1 MEVVAIDG
9 DNLHIKTLS
18 RAVCSKCEKSGG
30 CKNTLFA
37 LFKKT
42 NYRIVRPPNLDIA
55 VKDRL
60 VISLEEHNLNKAT
73 TAVYLIPLVSFILG
87 LVTANM
93 LALTET
99 IQIVTAAISLAGG
112 TYLAKYYLN
121 KNSDSYNIS
130 ITKKVT

>member
-42 NYRIVRPPNLDIA
+42 NYRIAKPPNLDIA

-60 VISLEEHNLNKAT
+60 VIAIDKHNLNKAT

-93 LALTET
+93 LALTE
-99 IQIVTAAISLAGG
+99 IMQIITASISLACGIS
-112 TYLAKYYLN
+112 LAKYYLN
-121 KNSDSYNIS
+121 KNSESYNIS
-130 ITKKVT
+130 ITKKVI